1 VVDIDLWAQQ
11 LTHYLQD
18 HMDTEREALRSYAH
32 LAEETQSDRVR
43 FLIQMVIDDE
53 VRHHRLFQDMVH
65 WLRAEHSGRPDMETR
80 IGPDAGLGVGEE
92 REHLLELTERLLEM
106 ERDDERELKELGKI
120 VTEVADTAWWITLVE
135 AMRLDTRKH
144 IMLMEAIKD
153 LAEE

>member
-1 VVDIDLWAQQ
+1 MDIDLWAQQ
-11 LTHYLQD
+11 LTHYLQE

-32 LAEETQSDRVR
+32 LAEETRSDRVR

-65 WLRAEHSGRPDMETR
+65 WMRSEHSGRDDIETR
-80 IGPDAGLGVGEE
+80 IGKDAAVGVGDE
-92 REHLLELTERLLEM
+92 REHLVELTEKLLDL
-106 ERDDERELKELGKI
+106 ERDDERELKELQKI
-120 VTEVADTAWWITLVE
+120 VTEVEDTAWWSSLVE

-153 LAEE
+153 LASE